1 MRDFATLADLQ
12 AADQSTDVP
21 VGTIGA
27 YTGVQYVDLERS
39 DPNLV
44 GFSGGFS
51 VRSSEPMVEKP
62 LDSPEKRSEWW
73 EQCHYVP
80 LADGEAASSS
90 SSRVAHVTRREFFAN
105 RYCSD
110 EPVTRFDG
118 GKAESLYVI
127 MRECLE
133 SRVDTGGFSGIY
145 EEPYCYT
152 NFRIPLDSDRLP
164 GCLRA
169 TDAQCYFE
177 NEPYT
182 YLTVNDQ
189 KELDRIELDHRETCS
204 DFHDEIGLE
213 HFSTSE
219 TGIAL
224 NEATPGLVEIT
235 PEGDDYAAT
244 FPRVV
249 L

>member
-1 MRDFATLADLQ
+1 M
-12 AADQSTDVP
+12 
-21 VGTIGA
+21 
-27 YTGVQYVDLERS
+27 
-39 DPNLV
+39 
-44 GFSGGFS
+44 
-51 VRSSEPMVEKP
+51 
-62 LDSPEKRSEWW
+62 
-73 EQCHYVP
+73 P

-110 EPVTRFDG
+110 EPVDLSDTN
-118 GKAESLYVI
+118 GKLTGKMESLYVV

-133 SRVDTGGFSGIY
+133 SRVGVDGATANFPY
-145 EEPYCYT
+145 WEQYCYT
-152 NFRIPLDSDRLP
+152 NFRIPLDSTRLP
-164 GCLRA
+164 GCDRG
-169 TDAQCYFE
+169 TDDECYWK

-182 YLTVNDQ
+182 YLNTNDQ
-189 KELDRIELDHRETCS
+189 KELDKIELEHRETCS
-204 DFHDEIGLE
+204 DFHDEIDLE

-219 TGIAL
+219 TGVAL

-235 PEGDDYAAT
+235 PEGDDYEAT